1 MEEPEKKERKI
12 REEKEKRTKMMARI
26 ALQKL
31 DKELKLLHG
40 NDDEQTRKEMVK
52 KLAFTVHQ
60 MIKIIVDGKHP
71 TEEMVKESID
81 KIKKLATKSPNNQK
95 SDDNRRQYVAAVL
108 KACEVASACGD
119 ADCQEK
125 STQVSFSDSRQI
137 HFKALCYYCIF
148 ILFIYLLFVYHQ

>member
-12 REEKEKRTKMMARI
+12 REKKRTKMMARI

-31 DKELKLLHG
+31 DKELKLLSG
-40 NDDEQTRKEMVK
+40 NDDKQTRKEMVK

-81 KIKKLATKSPNNQK
+81 KIKKLATKSPNNQ

-125 STQVSFSDSRQI
+125 STQVSFSDSL
-137 HFKALCYYCIF
+137 HF
-148 ILFIYLLFVYHQ
+148 

>member
-12 REEKEKRTKMMARI
+12 REKKEKRTKMMARI

-31 DKELKLLHG
+31 DKELKLMPG
-40 NDDEQTRKEMVK
+40 NDDKQTRKEMVK

-81 KIKKLATKSPNNQK
+81 KIKKLATKSPNNQ

-125 STQVSFSDSRQI
+125 STQVSFSDALQI
-137 HFKALCYYCIF
+137 HF
-148 ILFIYLLFVYHQ
+148 